1 MSFIKIQLVDGIS
14 VNGIISVI
22 GDDDMEYVV
31 INKNKIIA
39 LVINN
44 ENYEISLL
52 LTKGRYVDLSFNKL
66 INEFYRVER
75 ELVS

>member
-1 MSFIKIQLVDGIS
+1 MSFIKIQLVDGIN
-14 VNGIISVI
+14 VNGIVSVI
-22 GDDDMEYVV
+22 GDNGVKHVV
-31 INKNKIIA
+31 INTHKIIS

-52 LTKGRYVDLSFNKL
+52 LTKGRYVDFSFNKL

-75 ELVS
+75 ELVA

>member
-1 MSFIKIQLVDGIS
+1 MSFIKIQLVDGMS

-52 LTKGRYVDLSFNKL
+52 LTKGRYVDLSFNK
-66 INEFYRVER
+66 
-75 ELVS
+75 